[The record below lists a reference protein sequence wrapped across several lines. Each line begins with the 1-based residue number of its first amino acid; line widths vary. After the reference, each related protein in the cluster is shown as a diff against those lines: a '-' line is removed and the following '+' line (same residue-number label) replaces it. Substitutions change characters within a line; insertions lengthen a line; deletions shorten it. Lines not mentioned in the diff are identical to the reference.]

1 MRLSS
6 WGAGR
11 SGPRAGRLYHLLY
24 IIVVFCL
31 VRLFRPLSMS
41 PRRRRA
47 MTLDIVE
54 RIPRRLSRTCRWTAD
69 RVEATSSRG
78 EVPPRG
84 ADAALGRSMGV
95 PPAITEITVPHAQS
109 PPREV
114 LLRNHRVV
122 TIDVPTV
129 CRAGTPSPCIVLCKH
144 FRGVTPCPSRRVAK
158 ISSGRGPPTIRQGG
172 LGDPLL
178 SAVVGVQ

>member
-1 MRLSS
+1 MCASPL
-6 WGAGR
+6 GAPAAR
-11 SGPRAGRLYHLLY
+11 VRAGRLYHHLY
-24 IIVVFCL
+24 IIIVFCL
-31 VRLFRPLSMS
+31 VRIFRPLSIS

-54 RIPRRLSRTCRWTAD
+54 RIPRRLSCTCRWTAD

-84 ADAALGRSMGV
+84 ADWGAPWACL
-95 PPAITEITVPHAQS
+95 PPSLKSQCRMCKS
-109 PPREV
+109 PPRES

-144 FRGVTPCPSRRVAK
+144 FRGVTPCPSRRAAK
-158 ISSGRGPPTIRQGG
+158 ISSGRGPLPS
-172 LGDPLL
+172 DKE
-178 SAVVGVQ
+178 A